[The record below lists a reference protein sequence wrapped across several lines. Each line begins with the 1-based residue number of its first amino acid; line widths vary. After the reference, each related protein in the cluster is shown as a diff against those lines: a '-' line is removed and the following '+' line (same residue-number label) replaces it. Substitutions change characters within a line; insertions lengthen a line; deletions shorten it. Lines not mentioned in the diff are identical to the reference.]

1 MEADGEADERILT
14 ITLVAHAAG
23 TLGGMERQL
32 GELIAGLL
40 AAGHEVILVARECG
54 VLPHP
59 RFRFVRVAGPKRP
72 FSIAEPLFFM
82 LGSLAVHR
90 HRRGLLHTTG
100 AVVFNRADLSTVH
113 FCHRAFRASTRVSRT
128 DRRELLYRLNAR
140 VARQQSRLAEF
151 VCYRPSRIRRLV
163 GVSQGVTRELE
174 RYFPEMESR
183 VSTVPNA
190 VDREAFAP
198 NSAVRDRV
206 RNDRGIASGELVA
219 LFVGGEW
226 ERKGL
231 EPAIQAL
238 AAAPTWTLWVI
249 GSGDEHRFRG
259 IARASGVASRVV
271 FLGSQPDPAPCYAAA
286 DAFVLPSAY
295 ETFSLATYEAAA
307 AGLPLLVTR
316 VNGVE
321 DLLVDGE
328 NGWFIARESHVIAER
343 LQALRARPALRER
356 MGRRARDAS
365 LPYQWPAAVHAY
377 IDLYRQLDRGVKR

>member
-1 MEADGEADERILT
+1 VQEQGEVDEGILT

-32 GELIAGLL
+32 GELISGVL
-40 AAGHEVILVARECG
+40 AAGHQVILVGRECG

-59 RFRFVRVAGPKRP
+59 RFRFVRVAGPTRP
-72 FSIAEPLFFM
+72 FSIAYPLFFM

-100 AVVFNRADLSTVH
+100 AIVFNRADLSTVH

-140 VARQQSRLAEF
+140 VAPLQSRLAEF
-151 VCYRPSRIRRLV
+151 VCYRPSMTRRLV
-163 GVSQGVTRELE
+163 GVSQGVSRELE
-174 RYFPEMESR
+174 RYFPEMAGR

-198 NSAVRDRV
+198 NAAMRSRV
-206 RNDRGIASGELVA
+206 RSDRGVASGELVA

-231 EPAIQAL
+231 EPVIQAL
-238 AAAPTWTLWVI
+238 AAAPTWKLWVV
-249 GSGDEHRFRG
+249 GTGDEYRFRA
-259 IARASGVASRVV
+259 IARTSGVASRVA
-271 FLGSQPDPAPCYAAA
+271 FLGSQPDPAPCYAGA

-307 AGLPLLVTR
+307 AGLPLLVSR

-321 DLLVDGE
+321 ELLVDGE
-328 NGWFIARESHVIAER
+328 NGWFIAREAHVIAER
-343 LQALRARPALRER
+343 LQTLQAQPVLRER

-365 LPYQWPAAVHAY
+365 LPNQWPAVVQAY

>member
-1 MEADGEADERILT
+1 
-14 ITLVAHAAG
+14 
-23 TLGGMERQL
+23 
-32 GELIAGLL
+32 
-40 AAGHEVILVARECG
+40 
-54 VLPHP
+54 
-59 RFRFVRVAGPKRP
+59 
-72 FSIAEPLFFM
+72 M

-90 HRRGLLHTTG
+90 HRQGLLHTTG
-100 AVVFNRADLSTVH
+100 AIVFNRADLSSVH

-140 VARQQSRLAEF
+140 VAPLESRLAEF
-151 VCYRPSRIRRLV
+151 VCYRPSMTRRLV
-163 GVSQGVTRELE
+163 GVSQGVSRELE
-174 RYFPEMESR
+174 RYFPEMANR

-198 NSAVRDRV
+198 NATMRSRV
-206 RNDRGIASGELVA
+206 RNDRDVASNELIA
-219 LFVGGEW
+219 LFVGSEW

-238 AAAPTWTLWVI
+238 AAAPTWKLWVI
-249 GSGDEHRFRG
+249 GTGDEHRFRA
-259 IARASGVASRVV
+259 IARTSGLANRVV
-271 FLGSQPDPAPCYAAA
+271 FLGSQSDPAPYYAAA
-286 DAFVLPSAY
+286 DAFVLPTAY

-328 NGWFIARESHVIAER
+328 NGWFITREAHVIAER
-343 LQALRARPALRER
+343 LQTLRAQPQLRER

-365 LPYQWPAAVHAY
+365 LPTNG
-377 IDLYRQLDRGVKR
+377 RRS